1 MNLKPNLLLSIGIAM
16 LFFTAC
22 VKDTDFDQADDI
34 VITPVVELDFIYFNL
49 DNSDYFNP
57 ITGEQRLTVSDTTNL
72 NFLDGT
78 FVQEDLKRAEF
89 LYIFE
94 NSAAIEFVTEFK
106 FLSESNELKY
116 EFAIPIPAGSLTAP
130 LLFEHIENIENEGII
145 ELTQARKVVVNVTVP
160 TSIENIE
167 GALNLQSKT
176 TYFLEI

>member
-1 MNLKPNLLLSIGIAM
+1 MNKPLYLLFWSALI
-16 LFFTAC
+16 LVCFTSC

-34 VITPVVELDFIYFNL
+34 VVTPVVELDFLYFTL
-49 DNSDYFNP
+49 DESDYLNP

-89 LYIFE
+89 YFKFE
-94 NSAAIEFVTEFK
+94 NTAAIDFVTEFK
-106 FLSESNELKY
+106 FLTENNVLKY
-116 EFAIPIPAGSLTAP
+116 ELAIPIPAGSLNAP
-130 LLFEHIENIENEGII
+130 EILEHIENIENQGII
-145 ELTQARKVVVNVTVP
+145 DLTHASKVVVNVTVP

-176 TYFLEI
+176 IYYLEI

>member
-1 MNLKPNLLLSIGIAM
+1 MNKPLYLLFWSALIM
-16 LFFTAC
+16 VCFTSC

-34 VITPVVELDFIYFNL
+34 VITPVLELDFIYFAL
-49 DNSDYFNP
+49 DENDYFNP
-57 ITGEQRLTVSDTTNL
+57 ITGEQLLTVSDTTSL

-89 LYIFE
+89 LFRFE
-94 NSAAIEFVTEFK
+94 NSVNLDFITEFR
-106 FLSESNELKY
+106 FLNDNNVLKY
-116 EFAIPIPAGSLTAP
+116 ELVIDIPAGSTTAP
-130 LLFEHIENIENEGII
+130 LLLEHIENIEDQGII
-145 ELTQARKVVVNVTVP
+145 DLTRASKVVVNVTVP